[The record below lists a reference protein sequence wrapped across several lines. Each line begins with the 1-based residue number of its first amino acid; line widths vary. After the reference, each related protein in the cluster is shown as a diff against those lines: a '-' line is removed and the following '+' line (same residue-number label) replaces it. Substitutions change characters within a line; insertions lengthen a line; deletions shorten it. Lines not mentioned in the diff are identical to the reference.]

1 MSYIICAII
10 FGTIGSIVQVSA
22 GAEMFSGIWWAIGA
36 PFWVLSGF
44 FGGLLNEVFK

>member
-10 FGTIGSIVQVSA
+10 FGIIGSIVQASA

-36 PFWVLSGF
+36 PFWLLGGL
-44 FGGLLNEVFK
+44 FGGLFSNV